1 MVVLRGI
8 DCCNI
13 GIYRPHFAAKFETSE
28 MNIKQI
34 AASLGDTPQKRL
46 LTLMARL
53 RDPET
58 GCPWDVE
65 QTFETI
71 APYTI
76 EEAYEVNDAIERG
89 NMTDLKEELGDLLL
103 QVVFHARIAE
113 EKNTFDFDAVSDGL
127 VEKMIARHPHVF
139 GDEQEP
145 DSATQTSAWEV
156 LKAEERAA
164 KSSGE
169 TPSVLD
175 GVALSLPALTRA
187 DKLQKRAARVGFDWT
202 EPEQVIA
209 KIIEESEEIV
219 EAVENKEGQARIH
232 EEVGDLIFAVSNLAR
247 KLGVDPEHALRDCNK
262 KFTRRFH
269 YIEEHADADLETMG
283 LVALEELYI
292 ASKKSGL

>member
-1 MVVLRGI
+1 
-8 DCCNI
+8 
-13 GIYRPHFAAKFETSE
+13 

-34 AASLGDTPQKRL
+34 AASLGGTPQKRL
-46 LTLMARL
+46 LTMMARL
-53 RDPET
+53 RDPKT

-65 QTFETI
+65 QTFKTI

-103 QVVFHARIAE
+103 QVVFHARMAE
-113 EKNTFDFDAVSDGL
+113 EQDIFDFGAVSDGL

-139 GDEQEP
+139 GAEKQR
-145 DSATQTSAWEV
+145 DSKTQTVAWEA

-164 KSSGE
+164 KTSNNKA
-169 TPSVLD
+169 SVLD
-175 GVALSLPALTRA
+175 GIALSLPALTRA
-187 DKLQKRAARVGFDWT
+187 DKLQKRAARVGFDWS
-202 EPEQVIA
+202 EPAEVIA
-209 KIIEESEEIV
+209 KIIEETEEIV
-219 EAVENKEGQARIH
+219 EAAANNEGQERIH

-247 KLGVDPEHALRDCNK
+247 KLGVDPEHALRDCNE

-269 YIEEHADADLETMG
+269 YIEKHADADLETMG
-283 LVALEELYI
+283 LDALEELYI

>member
-1 MVVLRGI
+1 
-8 DCCNI
+8 
-13 GIYRPHFAAKFETSE
+13 
-28 MNIKQI
+28 MNIKRI
-34 AASLGDTPQKRL
+34 AASLGDTPRQRL
-46 LTLMARL
+46 LAMMAKL

-58 GCPWDVE
+58 GCPWDVK

-103 QVVFHARIAE
+103 QVVFHARMAE
-113 EKNTFDFDAVSDGL
+113 EQDAFDFDAVSNGL

-139 GDEQEP
+139 GDEKEQ
-145 DSATQTSAWEV
+145 DSETQTTTWEA
-156 LKAEERAA
+156 LKAAERTA
-164 KSSGE
+164 KFSE
-169 TPSVLD
+169 KPPSVLD
-175 GVALSLPALTRA
+175 GVAFALPALTRA
-187 DKLQKRAARVGFDWT
+187 DKLQKRAARVGFDWA

-209 KIIEESEEIV
+209 KIIEESGEIV
-219 EAVENKEGQARIH
+219 EAFENEEGQARIH

-269 YIEEHADADLETMG
+269 YIEKHADADLESMG
-283 LVALEELYI
+283 LEALEELYL
-292 ASKKSGL
+292 AAKKSGL

>member
-1 MVVLRGI
+1 
-8 DCCNI
+8 
-13 GIYRPHFAAKFETSE
+13 
-28 MNIKQI
+28 MNVKQI
-34 AASLGDTPQKRL
+34 VAGLGDTPRQRL
-46 LTLMARL
+46 LTMMTRL

-89 NMTDLKEELGDLLL
+89 NMGDLKEELGDLLL
-103 QVVFHARIAE
+103 QVVFHARMAE
-113 EKNTFDFDAVSDGL
+113 EQGDFNFDEVSDAL
-127 VEKMIARHPHVF
+127 VEKMITRHPHVF
-139 GDEQEP
+139 GDEKER
-145 DSATQTSAWEV
+145 DSETQTRAWET
-156 LKAEERAA
+156 LKAEERAS
-164 KSSGE
+164 KSTGN
-169 TPSVLD
+169 TSVLD

-187 DKLQKRAARVGFDWT
+187 DKLQKRAARVGFDWA

-219 EAVENKEGQARIH
+219 EACENKEGQERIH

-262 KFTRRFH
+262 KFTRRFQ

-283 LVALEELYI
+283 LAALEELYI